1 MWWGGDSITLAF
13 PESGATFSVFLVLW
27 PLSLFPQPV
36 AYIFSPH
43 LCFAVSI
50 TRTSLMPQVSS
61 CISFIRLFANAFR
74 THPGSPR

>member
-13 PESGATFSVFLVLW
+13 PESGATFFVFLILW
-27 PLSLFPQPV
+27 PLSLFLETV

-50 TRTSLMPQVSS
+50 TRTSLMPPKS
-61 CISFIRLFANAFR
+61 LLAFLL
-74 THPGSPR
+74 